1 MEGVTIPIPAAA
13 PLAEEEAEE
22 WRAGTASPLPHGR
35 GTVRPQQ
42 GESMRGLV
50 ALTTHWVICRLE
62 RPTASGVTCRCYPAH
77 EVERVDF
84 DDA

>member
-1 MEGVTIPIPAAA
+1 MAIEGVTIPIPA
-13 PLAEEEAEE
+13 LAEEEAEE
-22 WRAGTASPLPHGR
+22 WRAGRLPHGR

-62 RPTASGVTCRCYPAH
+62 RPAASGVTCLCYPAH